1 MEIYRDGGGSAAA
14 GASAP
19 ITPSRTGRRRGL
31 SSSSSNSN
39 GIGGIRQQKPL
50 QKASSRHVQDEEEDA
65 HDSKTA
71 ARRERRKS
79 TALTPKKPSD
89 MNKRRRRKSLQEKKA
104 AMTFGSGLDKGA
116 TATTTTTT
124 KENTSCSSTTST
136 TKMAPS
142 QVVTTSSS
150 SRTKIRTPE
159 SKIVKPKASL
169 SRIGLSSS
177 GSGSAESSKSLV
189 STDTNITTKA
199 ASTKAHDMSS
209 KASTAGTKTSTTPSS
224 SFRGSSSDLRKFIQQ
239 RRKEIRSS
247 AEKDTTSGGNGIAAS
262 VDAKDVGTVIAPAAT
277 AKTVRFEAD
286 VVATTRGAEKDT
298 GSGTLMDLT
307 DEFRQEVAEAKPK
320 KELVVPEAGASL
332 EKPSAVTATK
342 TLPTLSLGKFQESLW
357 LDFGD
362 EHRNI
367 VGKTR
372 SMSFLL
378 EAPQNDSEKS
388 LSSSS
393 SGYYSVEFERVPF
406 KKGFNLIVE
415 EDTSSSPSSGD
426 ATSAGARSGGADDSA
441 GSRLLTGSNSADDDT
456 TTAGGDRTSPTVL
469 CIKNGDRKRLRL
481 TWTPT
486 EAGGVREVVHLK
498 LPRGRIRITAHGKAR
513 AIDIVKKSKKRA
525 TNNKSVSRLPWESY
539 GSWRIFHISWAIFSN
554 EIFTHKYIFFSTVN
568 TFHRLSTRKI
578 MSRDLSIL
586 HQVHQRRTNLLGKR
600 ACGSFLRRLHRIF
613 QHPKRCTP
621 SLRPVATSHQHP
633 RLELKLRTIANG
645 PRSSATHLPNGSTIL
660 FHRRRILLMS

>member
-1 MEIYRDGGGSAAA
+1 MEIYRDGGGSAAV
-14 GASAP
+14 GASEP
-19 ITPSRTGRRRGL
+19 MTPSRTGRRRGL
-31 SSSSSNSN
+31 SSSSN

-50 QKASSRHVQDEEEDA
+50 PKASSRHVQDEEEDA

-71 ARRERRKS
+71 SRRERRKS

-89 MNKRRRRKSLQEKKA
+89 MNKKRKRKSLQDKKA
-104 AMTFGSGLDKGA
+104 AMTFGSDLDKG
-116 TATTTTTT
+116 TTTTTTT
-124 KENTSCSSTTST
+124 KENTSCSSSTST
-136 TKMAPS
+136 TKMATS
-142 QVVTTSSS
+142 QVVTTSS

-177 GSGSAESSKSLV
+177 DSGSAESSQSIV
-189 STDTNITTKA
+189 STDTNITSKP

-209 KASTAGTKTSTTPSS
+209 KASTAGTKTGTTPSS
-224 SFRGSSSDLRKFIQQ
+224 SSRGSSSNLRKFIQQ

-247 AEKDTTSGGNGIAAS
+247 AEKDTTSGGNGIVAS
-262 VDAKDVGTVIAPAAT
+262 IDAKDVETVTAPAAT

-286 VVATTRGAEKDT
+286 EVATTRGTEEGDST

-307 DEFRQEVAEAKPK
+307 DEFRQEVADAKPK
-320 KELVVPEAGASL
+320 PKEELVVPEAGASL
-332 EKPSAVTATK
+332 EKPSIVTATK

-357 LDFGD
+357 LDFGG

-378 EAPQNDSEKS
+378 EAPQNDSEK
-388 LSSSS
+388 SSSS

-441 GSRLLTGSNSADDDT
+441 CSRLLTGSNSAVDES
-456 TTAGGDRTSPTVL
+456 TTAGSDRTRPTVL

-513 AIDIVKKSKKRA
+513 AIDNVKKSKKRA
-525 TNNKSVSRLPWESY
+525 TNNKTVSRYL
-539 GSWRIFHISWAIFSN
+539 GSRMVAGALWATFFN
-554 EIFTHKYIFFSTVN
+554 EIFTHKHSIYSSLRSYRQI
-568 TFHRLSTRKI
+568 LSTDCRQGKLCQGI
-578 MSRDLSIL
+578 SPYFIRSINAAPIGSEKWRAVRFFDACTRL
-586 HQVHQRRTNLLGKR
+586 FDAQNGVLQVIARWQYHICIQ
-600 ACGSFLRRLHRIF
+600 GS
-613 QHPKRCTP
+613 
-621 SLRPVATSHQHP
+621 
-633 RLELKLRTIANG
+633 
-645 PRSSATHLPNGSTIL
+645 SSNYV
-660 FHRRRILLMS
+660 R

>member
-1 MEIYRDGGGSAAA
+1 MIAMPFSQARKMEIYQDGGGSAVA

-31 SSSSSNSN
+31 SSSN

-116 TATTTTTT
+116 TATTTT
-124 KENTSCSSTTST
+124 KENTSSSSSTST

-142 QVVTTSSS
+142 QVVTTSSC
-150 SRTKIRTPE
+150 SRSKIRTPE
-159 SKIVKPKASL
+159 SKIVKPKVSL
-169 SRIGLSSS
+169 SRIGLSS
-177 GSGSAESSKSLV
+177 GSGSAESSKSLGLLSV
-189 STDTNITTKA
+189 ESTEVSKSTDTNITTKPA
-199 ASTKAHDMSS
+199 PTKAHDVSS
-209 KASTAGTKTSTTPSS
+209 KASTAGAKTSTTPPASS
-224 SFRGSSSDLRKFIQQ
+224 RGSGSNLRKFIQQ
-239 RRKEIRSS
+239 RRREIRSS
-247 AEKDTTSGGNGIAAS
+247 AEKDNSTTWGGNGIAAS
-262 VDAKDVGTVIAPAAT
+262 VDAKDVGTAPAPAAT

-286 VVATTRGAEKDT
+286 VVVTTTQGAEGGGD
-298 GSGTLMDLT
+298 SGTQMDLT
-307 DEFRQEVAEAKPK
+307 GEFRQEVQEAKPK
-320 KELVVPEAGASL
+320 KELVALEAQAPL
-332 EKPSAVTATK
+332 ETTSTATTAK
-342 TLPTLSLGKFQESLW
+342 ELPILSLGKFQESLW

-372 SMSFLL
+372 SMSFLV
-378 EAPQNDSEKS
+378 EAPQNDPEK
-388 LSSSS
+388 SSSS
-393 SGYYSVEFERVPF
+393 SCPGYYSVEFERVPF

-415 EDTSSSPSSGD
+415 EDTSSSPSSSG
-426 ATSAGARSGGADDSA
+426 AISAGARGGGGANDSA
-441 GSRLLTGSNSADDDT
+441 GSRLVTGSNSADDDS
-456 TTAGGDRTSPTVL
+456 TTAGSDRTSPTVL

-513 AIDIVKKSKKRA
+513 AIDIVKKSKKRT
-525 TNNKSVSRLPWESY
+525 TNNKTVS
-539 GSWRIFHISWAIFSN
+539 
-554 EIFTHKYIFFSTVN
+554 
-568 TFHRLSTRKI
+568 
-578 MSRDLSIL
+578 
-586 HQVHQRRTNLLGKR
+586 
-600 ACGSFLRRLHRIF
+600 
-613 QHPKRCTP
+613 
-621 SLRPVATSHQHP
+621 
-633 RLELKLRTIANG
+633 
-645 PRSSATHLPNGSTIL
+645 
-660 FHRRRILLMS
+660 